1 MVILLLALVWAAVI
15 LPPLVR
21 KGAEGHAMDSVW
33 QFSRRMRLLDRASP
47 SGISTTGL
55 GVLGAATRARPLLE
69 PERPLQPSSL
79 PLVRAKTIR
88 RRRTVMAV
96 LTGFFFVLT
105 VVAAATGSAMA
116 LTLDVL
122 DFLATAAYVVAL
134 VNVRARVAERD
145 MKLRFLPSVTE
156 EEFSS
161 IVILRST
168 ASESS

>member
-1 MVILLLALVWAAVI
+1 
-15 LPPLVR
+15 
-21 KGAEGHAMDSVW
+21 
-33 QFSRRMRLLDRASP
+33 
-47 SGISTTGL
+47 
-55 GVLGAATRARPLLE
+55 
-69 PERPLQPSSL
+69 
-79 PLVRAKTIR
+79 
-88 RRRTVMAV
+88 MAV